1 MNTHE
6 KRRLRDKKR
15 TIEHLRNKFI
25 AKYVEG
31 MHGDIYV
38 EAQELY
44 EDVKR
49 KNPGRK
55 DLTKTIEFMNAVT
68 PHRPIPAY
76 YFVKQRKRSQKT
88 RETTRSTSTTTM
100 PRMVLNIPL
109 MPLVS
114 TSSDVGEQP
123 PSPPHISTSSDVEEQ
138 PPSPHISTSSDVGEQ
153 PPSPPHIST
162 SSDVGEQP
170 PSPPHISTSSDV
182 GEQTPQLEI
191 PSGVYTQLLED
202 LRKDPDLWQ
211 ILNDFNTDI
220 GEIGYDHDDTRNDM
234 WDSFENQTPLER
246 ELELQGY

>member
-1 MNTHE
+1 MDRYE
-6 KRRLRDKKR
+6 KRRLRDGKR

-31 MHGDIYV
+31 MYGDIYV

-55 DLTKTIEFMNAVT
+55 DLTKTVEFMTAVT
-68 PHRPIPAY
+68 PDTPIPAY
-76 YFVKQRKRSQKT
+76 YFARERKCSQKT
-88 RETTRSTSTTTM
+88 HETTRTTTT

-109 MPLVS
+109 MSL
-114 TSSDVGEQP
+114 
-123 PSPPHISTSSDVEEQ
+123 PSNHLISPISTSSGVEEQ
-138 PPSPHISTSSDVGEQ
+138 PHISTSSDVGEQ

-170 PSPPHISTSSDV
+170 PHISTSSDV
-182 GEQTPQLEI
+182 GEHTLQLEI
-191 PSGVYTQLLED
+191 PAPVYTELLED

-220 GEIGYDHDDTRNDM
+220 SENVEIGHDNDDSGNDM